1 MVLLFIEPEYSL
13 SSFSSVDLKGSRMET
28 KVRTQSDVTH
38 IEQDLFN
45 LTNLL
50 YSDGNSL
57 KSGDMIVVGLAEA
70 FPGYIEGIGEIAR
83 FCHITGFVQLNSST
97 VLIVDSYN
105 HCVRLVDRNSRQT
118 LGFSGECTWP
128 DFDSTHF

>member
-1 MVLLFIEPEYSL
+1 MFFFKLRHMVLLFIEPEYSL

-57 KSGDMIVVGLAEA
+57 NQE
-70 FPGYIEGIGEIAR
+70 
-83 FCHITGFVQLNSST
+83 T
-97 VLIVDSYN
+97 
-105 HCVRLVDRNSRQT
+105 
-118 LGFSGECTWP
+118 
-128 DFDSTHF
+128 

>member
-50 YSDGNSL
+50 YSDGKFSRIRRH
-57 KSGDMIVVGLAEA
+57 D
-70 FPGYIEGIGEIAR
+70 
-83 FCHITGFVQLNSST
+83 C
-97 VLIVDSYN
+97 
-105 HCVRLVDRNSRQT
+105 CRL
-118 LGFSGECTWP
+118 G
-128 DFDSTHF
+128 